1 MNNLFLLK
9 VNNVNHTN
17 ENSLN
22 YKKNSPYGEN
32 REKEKER
39 EKEANGEIDH
49 SPKNLYQV
57 CNDVLFV
64 WFLKYPPMLP
74 IPFLVCSLIATKGI
88 QSTV

>member
-1 MNNLFLLK
+1 M
-9 VNNVNHTN
+9 NHTN

-39 EKEANGEIDH
+39 EKEANGEVDH

-57 CNDVLFV
+57 C
-64 WFLKYPPMLP
+64 
-74 IPFLVCSLIATKGI
+74 IAWI
-88 QSTV
+88 IS